1 MILYID
7 EKSHTEM
14 DEDSDFEE
22 PLDMIDSDEMCINK
36 SSFLQPEWFNKI
48 KTLKEKVSDSEVIIA
63 QDTNSE
69 GTKQFAIFNSHQQVL
84 DYSDKLPAEHRV
96 FYENPSKYSV

>member
-1 MILYID
+1 MH
-7 EKSHTEM
+7 K
-14 DEDSDFEE
+14 
-22 PLDMIDSDEMCINK
+22 K
-36 SSFLQPEWFNKI
+36 SSFFEPEWFNKI

-69 GTKQFAIFNSHQQVL
+69 GTKQFAIFNSHKQVL